1 MVGQNRSGLLKAPK
15 EYILIS
21 FVWNHS
27 RPNDMFV
34 VQGDLFSDA
43 PKQPVAEEKTRN
55 TAHATGNN
63 GPTTN
68 RWNTKS
74 VFI

>member
-1 MVGQNRSGLLKAPK
+1 MLEQNLSGLLKAPK
-15 EYILIS
+15 ERECVFLFIYLFIFKSI
-21 FVWNHS
+21 HS

-68 RWNTKS
+68 
-74 VFI
+74 I